1 SATSSDIRLRLK
13 SRSIPPNWC
22 TMTQISPDTVDD
34 AWLARSRQ
42 TVART
47 NLVPQAESVG
57 RVERVGDGI
66 ALVSGL
72 PDVRLNELLRFDGGG
87 GGSALPLDAVSTRA
101 VWLDPGG
108 AMGGDPQVGG
118 FGEVVRVP
126 VGPGLLGR
134 IVDPPGRPL
143 ARDEPVTAEAQMP
156 V

>member
-1 SATSSDIRLRLK
+1 VGKGSGGMALRTSPRLPRRWLLKKSRPAAKPSATSSDIRLRLK

-72 PDVRLNELLRFDGGG
+72 PDVRLNELLRFDGGRMG
-87 GGSALPLDAVSTRA
+87 FALTLDADSISA
-101 VWLDPGG
+101 VLLD
-108 AMGGDPQVGG
+108 
-118 FGEVVRVP
+118 
-126 VGPGLLGR
+126 
-134 IVDPPGRPL
+134 
-143 ARDEPVTAEAQMP
+143 
-156 V
+156 